1 MPERTEITFQID
13 NARVMFK
20 NFSGEKTQYNREG
33 DRNFCVVIPDDMVVK
48 LENDGWNVK
57 WLEPREEGDL
67 PTPYIQVAVAYK
79 VKPPRIVLVKSN
91 GQQNLTEET
100 VSVLDFADVSNYD
113 LIIRA
118 YEWEVND
125 KTGIKAYLKT
135 LYATVQEDELE
146 RRYSSNEVKNG

>member
-100 VSVLDFADVSNYD
+100 VSILDFADVSNYD

-146 RRYSSNEVKNG
+146 RRYSSNEVR